1 MHSHPSKNNV
11 SVMKDRQDMG
21 TILHKDFQNQLQRE
35 ELWRNQKKCILII
48 ILQKE
53 CQYGGREREREKQN
67 KYEHYSN
74 RFQKLIS
81 LLYNSILS
89 RFNKCQIIN
98 KISIQKKKL
107 NKIGTII
114 KQKKKEKKVIAT
126 LINGIWEKLGT
137 ND

>member
-11 SVMKDRQDMG
+11 NVMKDRQDMG
-21 TILHKDFQNQLQRE
+21 TILHKDFKTNCKEKNYEKIKNAL
-35 ELWRNQKKCILII
+35 LLLSFKKNVNT
-48 ILQKE
+48 E
-53 CQYGGREREREKQN
+53 REREREREERGKQN

-98 KISIQKKKL
+98 KISIPKKK
-107 NKIGTII
+107 N
-114 KQKKKEKKVIAT
+114 
-126 LINGIWEKLGT
+126 
-137 ND
+137 